1 MGIQGRCDEG
11 RQAVA
16 ILLSAFPRDCALE
29 GGLRLPPV
37 AIRGREQS
45 PPVVASSG
53 RDEDPGHVSL
63 NTFITSS
70 PRWLMTFTAMRPDLG
85 LSKARDVS
93 LCRVAQAAS
102 SISALSVHDEGYQV
116 DRQPDGEL
124 RFRRPDGRVLPEVPR
139 APEGGHTAS
148 PDHGLACQGWWLRSR
163 DAPFVRRNFRKR
175 SSQSAC
181 RGFTG
186 GRRPLSERLLLR
198 GRQISARENVPW
210 VRCSQCNLI
219 GLTVAIIEGQR
230 CKRRAIASSS
240 LPRTSTTMS
249 SARTSPRWRS
259 RSRAAPDGAPTC
271 PRTTSTSSAA
281 KARSTKPP
289 T

>member
-139 APEGGHTAS
+139 PPEGGHTAAS
-148 PDHGLACQGWWLRSR
+148 GLNDAFESRQVTTLAIEGAPGSRGLQHVALDHGGNIRRIGEEHEAAYRTELPAQGRPISNVSGPDPSDGPTTAC
-163 DAPFVRRNFRKR
+163 
-175 SSQSAC
+175 
-181 RGFTG
+181 
-186 GRRPLSERLLLR
+186 
-198 GRQISARENVPW
+198 
-210 VRCSQCNLI
+210 
-219 GLTVAIIEGQR
+219 
-230 CKRRAIASSS
+230 
-240 LPRTSTTMS
+240 STDE
-249 SARTSPRWRS
+249 
-259 RSRAAPDGAPTC
+259 AA
-271 PRTTSTSSAA
+271 
-281 KARSTKPP
+281 
-289 T
+289 